1 MNKNPL
7 NLTTKIIIF
16 HCLKFQPVLEAK
28 RCYKNKVI
36 KGVLI
41 AIYLVLWFESYEW
54 LVGIDRL
61 SFFLSQW
68 GLRVATV
75 ENEIKFVPIQVN
87 ELILTSSPT
96 KQSEIYKS
104 FKKIWQN

>member
-61 SFFLSQW
+61 SFFFIPMRLASSHRGKRNKICPYSSQW
-68 GLRVATV
+68 TYSDFIS
-75 ENEIKFVPIQVN
+75 N
-87 ELILTSSPT
+87 
-96 KQSEIYKS
+96 
-104 FKKIWQN
+104 